1 MIEFE
6 GEIIKP
12 EKYPNA
18 ACVQVPGDVKAI
30 FGRANPKVKIY
41 FDQHLY
47 RGSISNM
54 GWGPMVVMPQDVR
67 KKVQKVHGDMV
78 HVKIELDTEERV
90 VELPEIF
97 NTILEENPELKSAF
111 KTMSYTKR
119 KEMARGI
126 AEAKRPETKAKRL
139 GKAVEVLKEIDSRS

>member
-18 ACVQVPGDVKAI
+18 ACVSIKGDVKAV

-41 FDQHLY
+41 FDGHLY

-54 GWGPMVVMPQDVR
+54 GWGPMVVMPQEVR
-67 KKVQKVHGDMV
+67 EKVSKVNGDIV
-78 HVKIELDTEERV
+78 HVRIELDTDERV
-90 VELPEIF
+90 VDVPEPLLRALNENGLVETF
-97 NTILEENPELKSAF
+97 NSL
-111 KTMSYTKR
+111 SYTNR
-119 KEMARGI
+119 KELARSVS
-126 AEAKRPETKAKRL
+126 EAKREETKLKRL
-139 GKAVEVLKEIDSRS
+139 AKAVEFVKSKKKG